1 MKWAIAFFSRAP
13 STEYVLFTEVNK
25 KGNTLYGM
33 RTNENTIVIP
43 AVYTSNQT
51 FKVKSL
57 ITL

>member
-1 MKWAIAFFSRAP
+1 MGDSIFSRAP

-43 AVYTSNQT
+43 AVYTSIKYLGKK
-51 FKVKSL
+51 FDYFL
-57 ITL
+57 

>member
-1 MKWAIAFFSRAP
+1 MGDSIFSRAP

-43 AVYTSNQT
+43 AVYTSI
-51 FKVKSL
+51 KHLGKSL